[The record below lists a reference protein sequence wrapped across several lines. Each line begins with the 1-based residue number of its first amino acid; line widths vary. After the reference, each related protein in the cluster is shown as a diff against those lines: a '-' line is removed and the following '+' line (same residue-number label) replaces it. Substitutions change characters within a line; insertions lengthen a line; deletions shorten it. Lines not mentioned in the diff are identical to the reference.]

1 MTKKYKVVQRFKEVK
16 HDGHIYEVGEQYPV
30 EGKRA
35 TRARI
40 TELSTAENKYKQIF
54 ITETSD
60 EDDSN

>member
-1 MTKKYKVVQRFKEVK
+1 MKKYKVVQRFKEVK

-40 TELSTAENKYKQIF
+40 TELSTTENKYKQIF

>member
-40 TELSTAENKYKQIF
+40 AELSSTENKYKQIF